1 MSGNFIMALVT
12 RKPFAAALELQRD
25 DIGWTV
31 IMRAARFWID
41 IDTVDL
47 DALNSPHHV
56 AVRSRGQIKTSSEPM
71 IQHAII
77 TVKPVLNEPV
87 R

>member
-12 RKPFAAALELQRD
+12 WKPIAAALELQRD
-25 DIGWTV
+25 DVSWTV

-41 IDTVDL
+41 IDAVD
-47 DALNSPHHV
+47 SPHHV
-56 AVRSRGQIKTSSEPM
+56 AARSRGQIKTSSEPI

-77 TVKPVLNEPV
+77 TTKPALNEPV